1 MWKKECDEKMKY
13 LFQTEHLRVRRFEA
27 EDAKRLYENHL
38 EEEMKQWIPNESYE
52 SLEEAEEAI
61 AFYQS
66 CVDAG
71 HLPYVLAV
79 ELKETGELIG
89 DTGVNEV
96 EGASGEVEIGYSI
109 CRKYSGLGYATELLE
124 AMTRFVVELFGVKVL
139 YGRVMRGN
147 EASVKVLE
155 KCGYRFL
162 REEYGAEDDPHG
174 RGMLVYGK
182 D

>member
-1 MWKKECDEKMKY
+1 MKY
-13 LFQTEHLRVRRFEA
+13 LFQTEHLRIRRFEA
-27 EDAKRLYENHL
+27 EDAKQLYENHL

-52 SLEEAEEAI
+52 SLEEAAGAI
-61 AFYQS
+61 TFYQ
-66 CVDAG
+66 CRVDDG

-96 EGASGEVEIGYSI
+96 EGAPGEVEIGYSI
-109 CRKYSGLGYATELLE
+109 CRKYSGRGYATELLE
-124 AMTRFVVELFGVKVL
+124 AMTGFVVELFGIQTL
-139 YGRVMRGN
+139 YGRVMKGN

-155 KCGYRFL
+155 KCRYRFL
-162 REEYGAEDDPHG
+162 REQFGAEDDLYG

-182 D
+182 G

>member
-1 MWKKECDEKMKY
+1 MNY
-13 LFQTEHLRVRRFEA
+13 LFQTDHLRIRRFEA
-27 EDAKRLYENHL
+27 EDGKQLYENHL

-52 SLEEAEEAI
+52 SPEEAGGAI
-61 AFYQS
+61 AFYQA
-66 CVDAG
+66 CADAG
-71 HLPYVLAV
+71 QLPYVLAV

-96 EGASGEVEIGYSI
+96 EGAAGEVEIGYSI

-124 AMTRFVVELFGVKVL
+124 AMTRFVGELFGVKLL
-139 YGRVMRGN
+139 YGRVMKGN

-162 REEYGAEDDPHG
+162 REEFGAEDDPYG

-182 D
+182 EAPCRK